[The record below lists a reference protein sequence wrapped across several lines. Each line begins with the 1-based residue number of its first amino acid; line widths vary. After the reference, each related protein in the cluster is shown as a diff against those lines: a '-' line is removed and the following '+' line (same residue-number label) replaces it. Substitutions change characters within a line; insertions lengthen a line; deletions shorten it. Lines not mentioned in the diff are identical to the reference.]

1 MTTDEIKKMI
11 TDTLQGQGNQVDIGG
26 GIPKILNAIIDSI
39 PTKESL
45 GVYDLGVSPSNKNF
59 SLSRD
64 DYEKLSL
71 ANAVIIDGISYPR
84 NAPYEELNNSTLG
97 DVIESRAIFGWYSVG
112 DDGSYLNRNGWVL
125 YQFDSDGF
133 ALRFV
138 SNLT

>member
-26 GIPKILNAIIDSI
+26 GVPKILNAILDSI

-45 GVYDLGVSPSNKNF
+45 GVYDMGESPANKNIL
-59 SLSRD
+59 LSEE

-71 ANAVIIDGISYPR
+71 ASGVIIDGIYYPR
-84 NAPYEELNNSTLG
+84 NAPYEELNNTLLG
-97 DVIESRAIFGWYSVG
+97 DVIEVKAIFGWYSVG
-112 DDGSYLNRNGWVL
+112 DDGAYLNRNGWVL
-125 YQFDSDGF
+125 YQYDDAGF

-138 SNLT
+138 S